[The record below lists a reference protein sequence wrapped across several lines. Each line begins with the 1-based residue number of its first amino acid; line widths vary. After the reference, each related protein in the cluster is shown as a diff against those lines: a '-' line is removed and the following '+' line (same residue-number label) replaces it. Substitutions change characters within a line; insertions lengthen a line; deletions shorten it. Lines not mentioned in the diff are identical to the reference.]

1 MTADNGTAA
10 ASAAPVAGPA
20 AGTGVI
26 HDLGYQHY
34 DGPRLG
40 RAAIIRALYWHSLRS
55 AFGIGRGAKAK
66 IVPILAFGIMCLPA
80 IANAVAVATSPGH
93 ARIVDYDTYTY
104 ALRTLVMLIFVAAQ
118 APELVSRDLRSHVL
132 PLYYSR
138 PLRRLDYPLAKYAA
152 FTVACL
158 LLVEIPL
165 IILYLGT
172 IVSVGGGSAVWD
184 QTKALIPGLGVAAL
198 WAVLLAALGLL
209 LASFTGR
216 RAYATGVIA
225 IYFFLTWIL
234 ARLLINVASHG
245 AQPPPGPVHGLAAAS
260 FSLGARLPGLISPF
274 TVLDGVRQW
283 LGGTNPG
290 PIPNPGSVGVAY
302 GLMFVLLLAVSLGGL
317 AIRYRKVGAS

>member
-1 MTADNGTAA
+1 MTADNGAA
-10 ASAAPVAGPA
+10 AGLAPA
-20 AGTGVI
+20 AGAGVI

-66 IVPILAFGIMCLPA
+66 IVPFLAFGLMCLPA
-80 IANAVAVATSPGH
+80 IANAVAVATSPEH
-93 ARIVDYDTYTY
+93 TRIVDYDTYTY

-118 APELVSRDLRSHVL
+118 APEMVSRDLRSHVL

-138 PLRRLDYPLAKYAA
+138 PLRRLDYPLAKYLA

-198 WAVLLAALGLL
+198 WAVLLAAIGLL

-216 RAYATGVIA
+216 RAYATGIIA

-234 ARLLINVASHG
+234 ARILVNVASQG
-245 AQPPPGPVHGLAAAS
+245 APPQPGPVPGPGHALVAAS
-260 FSLGARLPGLISPF
+260 FPLGARLPGLISPF
-274 TVLDGVRQW
+274 TVVDGVRQW

-290 PIPNPGSVGVAY
+290 PIPNPGSAGVAY

-317 AIRYRKVGAS
+317 AARYRKVGAS

>member
-1 MTADNGTAA
+1 MTADNGAA
-10 ASAAPVAGPA
+10 AAGAAPVTGPA

-66 IVPILAFGIMCLPA
+66 IVPILAFGLMCLPA
-80 IANAVAVATSPGH
+80 IANAVGVATSQGH
-93 ARIVDYDTYTY
+93 TRIVDYDTYTY
-104 ALRTLVMLIFVAAQ
+104 PLRTLVMLIFVAAQ

-152 FTVACL
+152 FTAACL

-172 IVSVGGGSAVWD
+172 IVSVGGGSAVWR
-184 QTKALIPGLGVAAL
+184 QTQALIPGLGVAAL
-198 WAVLLAALGLL
+198 WAVLLAAIGLL

-216 RAYATGVIA
+216 RAYATGMIA

-234 ARLLINVASHG
+234 ANILVNIAQEG
-245 AQPPPGPVHGLAAAS
+245 AGPAVPVTAGIP
-260 FSLGARLPGLISPF
+260 LGARLPGLISPF
-274 TVLDGVRQW
+274 TVVDGVRQW

-290 PIPNPGSVGVAY
+290 PIPNPGSAGVAY

-317 AIRYRKVGAS
+317 AARYRKVGAA